1 MKDWEQKKVASP
13 NQLPP
18 AALEEAKVSPI
29 LPTTLVP
36 WRWILPTGIV
46 ASCLRCGGGFGKPV
60 FFKWIPSLL
69 CTEQHA
75 RCYLKKHFSLNAY
88 PLPHLPSSCPGQA
101 AFAILV
107 PQPVIQGS
115 NLHLLQWKHGLREVP
130 WSAFSRIMQ
139 PASRRPRI

>member
-1 MKDWEQKKVASP
+1 MMKDWEQKKVASP
-13 NQLPP
+13 NQPPP

-36 WRWILPTGIV
+36 WRWVLPTGIV

-60 FFKWIPSLL
+60 FFKWVPTVHWETCQMLSQKTLFRQCLPTSTPPLLFPRPGSLCCL
-69 CTEQHA
+69 
-75 RCYLKKHFSLNAY
+75 
-88 PLPHLPSSCPGQA
+88 SSPTRNPG
-101 AFAILV
+101 IK
-107 PQPVIQGS
+107 PQPPAVEA
-115 NLHLLQWKHGLREVP
+115 WTMREVP